1 MNNNINNFNINT
13 NKSFSE
19 NIIFIIVFLLFGII
33 FTYIGISETKSLEK
47 ITKNYIETEGK
58 YIGSKQINEDLSM
71 HYYEY
76 SVNDRKYTISTD
88 YSSATKPKKN
98 SKKTIKYNPSNP
110 NIAVIKE
117 FNSNIS
123 FAILGIIFIIM
134 SLFFITQSF
143 SILKKYQF
151 LFIGLI
157 FIGLAGTILYIF
169 YIDNTKITPIL
180 FLIILLSISM
190 IILGFKMII
199 SNIFLKKQKN
209 LK

>member
-209 LK
+209 LN